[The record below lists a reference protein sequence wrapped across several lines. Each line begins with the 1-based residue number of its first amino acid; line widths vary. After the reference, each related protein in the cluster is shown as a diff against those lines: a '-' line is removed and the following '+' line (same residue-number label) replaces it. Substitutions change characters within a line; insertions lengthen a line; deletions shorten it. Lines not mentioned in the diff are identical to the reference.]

1 MSEYQ
6 YYEFQAIDRP
16 LDKRAMTELRKFTSR
31 AEITSTS
38 LINEYHW
45 GDFKGNPERL
55 MEKYFDAFLY
65 MANWGSNRLMLRLPA
80 DRFALSA
87 AEPYLAPE
95 SFEAW
100 ATKTHVVLD
109 FHSEDESGDD
119 FMGSGGW
126 LASLLPLRA
135 DLLTGDL
142 RCLYLAWLA
151 STQYGEEEESE
162 DSGTP
167 PPNPGGLRSLSGSL
181 KRFADFMRLERS
193 VLARAARADAA
204 MAPSSPSKTPTFT
217 RRQGQFL
224 AFLHWYHKLH
234 RRAPAETD
242 FARYFRLTP
251 PAVHQMIVKL
261 SDLGLVSREPG
272 KPRSL
277 CLAIPQEQVPCL
289 EETTGSPPW

>member
-16 LDKRAMTELRKFTSR
+16 LDKRAMAELRKITSR

-45 GDFKGNPERL
+45 GDFKGDPNRL

-65 MANWGSNRLMLRLPA
+65 MANWGSRWLMLRLPV
-80 DRFALSA
+80 RGFPLSA
-87 AEPYLAPE
+87 AKPYLASD

-100 ATKTHVVLD
+100 ATKTHVILD
-109 FHSEDESGDD
+109 FHSEDENGDD
-119 FMGSGGW
+119 FMGAGGW
-126 LASLLPLRA
+126 LASLMPLRA
-135 DLLTGDL
+135 DLLAGDL

-151 STQYGEEEESE
+151 GSLYQLEQE
-162 DSGTP
+162 DNGGAP

-181 KRFADFMRLERS
+181 KRFADFMRLEKS
-193 VLARAARADAA
+193 VLARAGRADAA
-204 MAPSSPSKTPTFT
+204 MAPSSPSKTPAFT

-242 FARYFRLTP
+242 FVRYFRVTP
-251 PAVHQMIVKL
+251 PAVHDMIVRL

-277 CLAIPQEQVPCL
+277 NITLPEHQVPDL
-289 EETTGSPPW
+289 EEVAGPPW

>member
-16 LDKRAMTELRKFTSR
+16 LDKRAMAELRKITSR

-38 LINEYHW
+38 LVNEYHW
-45 GDFKGNPERL
+45 GDFKGDPNRL

-65 MANWGSNRLMLRLPA
+65 VANWGSRWLMLRLPVS
-80 DRFALSA
+80 RFHLSTVK
-87 AEPYLAPE
+87 PYLASE

-100 ATKTHVVLD
+100 ATKTHVILD
-109 FHSEDESGDD
+109 FHSEDEGEWEY
-119 FMGSGGW
+119 MEPIGW
-126 LASLLPLRA
+126 MPSFISLRA
-135 DLLTGDL
+135 DLLVADL

-151 STQYGEEEESE
+151 GTQYGEEN
-162 DSGTP
+162 DGGAP

-181 KRFADFMRLERS
+181 KRFADFMRLEKS
-193 VLARAARADAA
+193 VLARAARAGAA
-204 MAPSSPSKTPTFT
+204 MAPPSPSKPRTFT

-242 FARYFRLTP
+242 FVRYFRVTP
-251 PAVHQMIVKL
+251 PAVHDMIIKL
-261 SDLGLVSREPG
+261 SDLGLISREPG

-277 CLAIPQEQVPCL
+277 SITIPEHQVPDL
-289 EETTGSPPW
+289 EEVAGPPW

>member
-1 MSEYQ
+1 MSEFQ

-16 LDKRAMTELRKFTSR
+16 LDKRAMAELRKITSR

-45 GDFKGNPERL
+45 GDFKGDPEEL

-65 MANWGSNRLMLRLPA
+65 MANWGSRWLMLRLPVG
-80 DRFALSA
+80 RFPLSA
-87 AEPYLAPE
+87 AKPYLASD

-100 ATKTHVVLD
+100 ATKTHVILD
-109 FHSEDESGDD
+109 FHSEDESAWDVMD
-119 FMGSGGW
+119 PDGW
-126 LASLLPLRA
+126 MPSFISLRA
-135 DLLTGDL
+135 DLLAGDL

-151 STQYGEEEESE
+151 GTQYGGEE
-162 DSGTP
+162 DGDDGGAP
-167 PPNPGGLRSLSGSL
+167 PPNLLGLRSLSGSL
-181 KRFADFMRLERS
+181 KRFADFMRLEKS
-193 VLARAARADAA
+193 VLARAARADETR
-204 MAPSSPSKTPTFT
+204 APASPSKTPAFT

-242 FARYFRLTP
+242 FVRYFRVTP
-251 PAVHQMIVKL
+251 PAVHDMIVKL

-277 CLAIPQEQVPCL
+277 SITIPEHQVPDL
-289 EETTGSPPW
+289 EEVAGPPW